1 MKPALLDG
9 TWHVRVIG
17 SRLPWGSRPDRPAD
31 IGDELC
37 AAMLARE
44 NVLEDANYQKIAPNR
59 FVVEIGQE
67 NYAQN
72 YQVLEDQILQ
82 QWGEKLLAYLLTAN
96 SRQGRQEYRFA
107 GPVKLEILPVADLGM
122 GQARIRSRV
131 QTGKERKPAAGSP
144 VDLATYLEVLP
155 DGQRWALH
163 AGIMTLGRSSGCDI
177 CLDASA
183 IRETKLVS
191 NLHAYLQCQ
200 GESYHLFDGAPD
212 GKPSRN
218 GTYVNLRRLPPGG
231 VDLKDGDLIL
241 LAALDP
247 DHPDVHSPGVAS
259 LRFHKES
266 R

>member
-1 MKPALLDG
+1 MKPALIEG
-9 TWHVRVIG
+9 TGHIRMIS

-44 NVLEDANYQKIAPNR
+44 NVLEDANYQKISPNR
-59 FVVEIGQE
+59 FVVELGQE

-96 SRQGRQEYRFA
+96 NRQGRQEYRFA
-107 GPVKLEILPVADLGM
+107 GPVKIEILAVADLGM
-122 GQARIRSRV
+122 GQARIRCRV
-131 QTGKERKPAAGSP
+131 QTGKERQPAAGSP
-144 VDLATYLEVLP
+144 VDPAVCLEVLP
-155 DGQRWALH
+155 GGRRWTLH
-163 AGIMTLGRSSGCDI
+163 PGFVTIGRGSGCDI
-177 CLDASA
+177 CLDAPA
-183 IRETKLVS
+183 IKEKKLVS
-191 NLHAYLQCQ
+191 NLHAHLNCQ
-200 GESYHLFDGAPD
+200 GESYRLFDGAPD

-241 LAALDP
+241 LAALEP
-247 DHPDVHSPGVAS
+247 NHPDPAIPGGAS
-259 LRFHKES
+259 QRCHKVS
-266 R
+266 K